1 MDSKIAKEIFR
12 VYKLRI
18 DLIRKTF
25 SELGF
30 EGDDLDMRTNLF
42 KGFLN
47 WELTIFKNV
56 SKRRMRKLTD
66 LRIQFLTK

>member
-30 EGDDLDMRTNLF
+30 EGDDLDM
-42 KGFLN
+42 
-47 WELTIFKNV
+47 
-56 SKRRMRKLTD
+56 
-66 LRIQFLTK
+66 